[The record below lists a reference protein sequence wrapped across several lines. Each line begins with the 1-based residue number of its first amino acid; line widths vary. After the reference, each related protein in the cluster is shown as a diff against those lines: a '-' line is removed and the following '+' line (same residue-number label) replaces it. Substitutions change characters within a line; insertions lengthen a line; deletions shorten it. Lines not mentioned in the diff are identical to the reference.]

1 VAGGFRV
8 DLGALRQAADGVN
21 GTLDQVSQRKVT
33 DIPCAGPAMGNDR
46 LASAVSDFCDHW
58 QRGVDN
64 LAMDGREIANRLT
77 VSMNAYRAV
86 DQRLHGHITGIL
98 QGTGPDPG
106 AP

>member
-1 VAGGFRV
+1 MTGGFRV

-21 GTLDQVSQRKVT
+21 GTLDEVRKRKVT
-33 DIPCAGPAMGNDR
+33 DIPCDGLAMGNDR

-64 LAMDGREIANRLT
+64 LATDGREIANRLT
-77 VSMNAYRAV
+77 ASMNAYRAV
-86 DQRLHGHITGIL
+86 DHRLHGYITGIIL

-106 AP
+106 R